1 MNVVIEACP
10 EGRISITDPAF
21 GDAEVVSGVSVGVG
35 VSV

>member
-1 MNVVIEACP
+1 MNVVIEASP

-21 GDAEVVSGVSVGVG
+21 GDAKVVPGVSVS